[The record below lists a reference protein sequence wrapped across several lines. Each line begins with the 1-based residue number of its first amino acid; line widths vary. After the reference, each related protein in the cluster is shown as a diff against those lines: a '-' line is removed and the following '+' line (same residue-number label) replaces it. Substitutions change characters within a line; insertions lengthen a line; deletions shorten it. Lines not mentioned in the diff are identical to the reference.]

1 MNNHPITHIEQQSP
15 SLYYGDFHIHIG
27 ATSEGRPVKM
37 SGSRSLTFEN
47 IAHEA
52 ADKKGLHLIGIIDC
66 HAPGVQKDIEDLLL
80 AGEMTEH
87 PDGGIRYKN
96 TTIMLGAEIEVR
108 EGSGSAHVLCYMPS
122 FYAMKHFSQW
132 MSAHIRNMSLS
143 TQRIYVDA
151 RTLQAETMSH
161 GGLFIPA
168 HIFTPHKS
176 IFGSCTKEMAS
187 ILDLDSVDGVEL
199 GLSADTC
206 MAERL
211 SELDRF
217 SFLTNSDAH
226 SLNKIAREYNAL
238 ALHDASFKEWSMAL
252 RDQQGCRIAANYGL
266 NPQLGKYHRTT
277 CLNGHLLAYEE
288 AQQAA
293 LNPAWERSFRCLVC
307 GSKRL
312 VRGVHDRIE
321 AIADRSEDLAKV
333 ASQQKPP
340 YHYQIPLE
348 YIPGIGSK
356 TLEKLLA
363 VFHTEMNVLHQA
375 TVEQLRDVIG
385 SELAERLHAARSGEV
400 KIQSGGG
407 GIYGRIE
414 RG

>member
-1 MNNHPITHIEQQSP
+1 
-15 SLYYGDFHIHIG
+15 
-27 ATSEGRPVKM
+27 
-37 SGSRSLTFEN
+37 
-47 IAHEA
+47 
-52 ADKKGLHLIGIIDC
+52 
-66 HAPGVQKDIEDLLL
+66 
-80 AGEMTEH
+80 
-87 PDGGIRYKN
+87 
-96 TTIMLGAEIEVR
+96 
-108 EGSGSAHVLCYMPS
+108 
-122 FYAMKHFSQW
+122 
-132 MSAHIRNMSLS
+132 
-143 TQRIYVDA
+143 
-151 RTLQAETMSH
+151 
-161 GGLFIPA
+161 
-168 HIFTPHKS
+168 
-176 IFGSCTKEMAS
+176 
-187 ILDLDSVDGVEL
+187 
-199 GLSADTC
+199 
-206 MAERL
+206 
-211 SELDRF
+211 
-217 SFLTNSDAH
+217 
-226 SLNKIAREYNAL
+226 
-238 ALHDASFKEWSMAL
+238 MAL

-277 CLNGHLLAYEE
+277 CLNGHLLAHEE